1 MSAKGSSSLD
11 TASIPAIKA
20 TDEKIQLA
28 LDAAWRRSNAYDFQA
43 SVLKRRYTRIRLFVI
58 VASFF
63 TTLIAVLEAMTMDSA
78 LSLIWR
84 FFLVILPLLSAA
96 ILTFAARFEAGNA
109 WVGFRL
115 ASESIKRNIYML
127 RIKQSYTDITLIDL
141 NQIRKVMENS
151 TSHLEEMGVTTPV
164 LLDSVDSDLDPDVL
178 EPAKPNYVDVVEKDD
193 GYKPLTVRQYIEWRV
208 LPQSEWYRKRATT
221 DYQRTRFFRGA
232 ILLVGV
238 LGPMVAA
245 FGYGIWVAVTVAAV
259 NALLAYIGLN
269 QYEQNYPVYNKTAQQ
284 LENLVNKFRFNEDF
298 FKQEDLLNWMSQVES
313 VFSGEREMWQLT
325 VLRGQV
331 ATEEALTQLVN
342 TRADVLQRMQPS
354 SAIPGIDDEE
364 PTAQT
369 PMG

>member
-1 MSAKGSSSLD
+1 MANKSSSSLD

-28 LDAAWRRSNAYDFQA
+28 IDAAWRRSNAYDVQA
-43 SVLKRRYTRIRLFVI
+43 NVLKQRYTLIRLFVI

-63 TTLIAVLEAMTMDSA
+63 TTLIAVLEAMTIDDA

-84 FFLVILPLLSAA
+84 FFLVTLPLLSAA

-115 ASESIKRNIYML
+115 ASEAIKRNIYML
-127 RIKQSYTDITLIDL
+127 RVKQSYNEITLMDL
-141 NQIRKVMENS
+141 NQLRKVMENS

-164 LLDSVDSDLDPDVL
+164 LLNSVDADLDPNVL
-178 EPAKPNYVDVVEKDD
+178 EPAKPNYVDVPEKDD
-193 GYKPLTVRQYIEWRV
+193 GYRPMNIREYIEWRV
-208 LPQSEWYRKRATT
+208 LPQSEWYRKRATS
-221 DYQRTRFFRGA
+221 DYQRTRLFRAA

-245 FGYGIWVAVTVAAV
+245 FGYGIWVAVTVASV
-259 NALLAYIGLN
+259 NGLLAYIGLN

-298 FKQEDLLNWMSQVES
+298 FKQEDLLNWMSQVEA

-342 TRADVLQRMQPS
+342 TRTDVLQRIQPS
-354 SAIPGIDDEE
+354 TAIPGIDDNE
-364 PTAQT
+364 PTTQT
-369 PMG
+369 PVG